1 MITYLKK
8 LREEI
13 KKFNQLTKDIS
24 TKNTESNYLLTI
36 IYNKLQDFLE
46 QLNKEKE
53 EHFKKMQNEYQT
65 YSKQL
70 MDTIKN
76 PLNTFHSIDLIP
88 ENINLNNYYEPQLIR
103 KDWTQ
108 IDTLTD
114 DGGIEVDINFTIMAV
129 GYPYIVFFLHLVWD

>member
-24 TKNTESNYLLTI
+24 TKNTESNYLLTTI
-36 IYNKLQDFLE
+36 TNKLRDFLE
-46 QLNKEKE
+46 QLYKEKE

-76 PLNTFHSIDLIP
+76 PLNTFQSIDLIP
-88 ENINLNNYYEPQLIR
+88 ENINLNNYY
-103 KDWTQ
+103 
-108 IDTLTD
+108 
-114 DGGIEVDINFTIMAV
+114 
-129 GYPYIVFFLHLVWD
+129 